1 MQEEPRLAQLPEPFL
16 SIVIPAYNEE
26 TRLPRAL
33 GSIAVYAASKG
44 FHLEVLVVDDG
55 SRDGTAAAV
64 TRMAEIWPAARLLR
78 NPGNRG
84 KGYSV
89 RHGMLEAAGQLVLF
103 TDADLAAPIEEAD
116 RLLEA
121 LEAGHEVA
129 IGSRALRPE
138 LIAVHQSRM
147 RETAGRIFNLLVR
160 IFTRLP
166 FRDTQCGFKLF
177 RREAA
182 RAVFGHQQID
192 GFGFDVEALYLAR
205 KFGYR
210 VAEVPVRWSH
220 DPDTKVRMF
229 QASVRMFADLWR
241 IHWMDFQ
248 GRYNRPREDAVPGP
262 AQRSG
267 REEP

>member
-1 MQEEPRLAQLPEPFL
+1 MARSPEPFL

-33 GSIAVYAASKG
+33 ESIASYAASKS
-44 FHLEVLVVDDG
+44 FALEVLVVDDG
-55 SRDGTAAAV
+55 SRDGTAAAA
-64 TRMAEIWPAARLLR
+64 TRAAASGQAVRLLR

-89 RHGMLEAAGQLVLF
+89 RHGMLEAAGRVALF

-116 RLLEA
+116 RLLAA
-121 LEAGHEVA
+121 LEAGHDVA
-129 IGSRALRPE
+129 IASRALRPE

-160 IFTRLP
+160 AFTGLP

-182 RAVFGHQQID
+182 RAVFGRQQID
-192 GFGFDVEALYLAR
+192 GFGFDVEVLYLAR
-205 KFGYR
+205 KFGYQ

-220 DPDTKVRMF
+220 DQDTKVPMFSASARMF
-229 QASVRMFADLWR
+229 TDLWR
-241 IHWMDFQ
+241 IRWMDFQ
-248 GRYNRPREDAVPGP
+248 GRYDPPREDAVSGDPHRP
-262 AQRSG
+262 G
-267 REEP
+267 REKP

>member
-1 MQEEPRLAQLPEPFL
+1 MARLPEPFL

-26 TRLPRAL
+26 TQLPRAL
-33 GSIAVYAASKG
+33 ESIGAYAASKS
-44 FHLEVLVVDDG
+44 FPLEVLVVDDG
-55 SRDGTAAAV
+55 SRDGTAAAA
-64 TRMAEIWPAARLLR
+64 TRLAETWPFVRLLR
-78 NPGNRG
+78 NPGNCG

-89 RHGMLEAAGQLVLF
+89 RHGMLEAAGRVALF

-121 LEAGHEVA
+121 LEASHDVA

-160 IFTRLP
+160 TFTKLP

-182 RAVFGHQQID
+182 RAVFGRQQID
-192 GFGFDVEALYLAR
+192 GFGFDVEVLYLAR

-220 DPDTKVRMF
+220 DQDTKVRMF
-229 QASVRMFADLWR
+229 RASARMFADLWR
-241 IHWMDFQ
+241 IRRMDFE
-248 GRYNRPREDAVPGP
+248 GKYNPLREDAVSGAP
-262 AQRSG
+262 QRPG
-267 REEP
+267 REKP